1 MYKVLHP
8 SNDALQLSKEKD
20 ERILD
25 FLGRGE
31 KVHGLVVIVVVVHV
45 VTASTQKYV

>member
-20 ERILD
+20 ERIL
-25 FLGRGE
+25 GGE
-31 KVHGLVVIVVVVHV
+31 KVRGLVFVVVRV